1 MIKYIRFAVPKDMYR
16 SVQNYISRT
25 EFFVDNPAEE
35 NGYVSFTVFG
45 DHADEQ
51 MWDNVIHFIENINRI
66 NYVSQIRKMEF

>member
-1 MIKYIRFAVPKDMYR
+1 MIKYIRFTVPKDMYR

-45 DHADEQ
+45 DRADEQ
-51 MWDNVIHFIENINRI
+51 MWDNVIHFIENINKTT
-66 NYVSQIRKMEF
+66 NVSQTKEIIL

>member
-45 DHADEQ
+45 DRADEQ